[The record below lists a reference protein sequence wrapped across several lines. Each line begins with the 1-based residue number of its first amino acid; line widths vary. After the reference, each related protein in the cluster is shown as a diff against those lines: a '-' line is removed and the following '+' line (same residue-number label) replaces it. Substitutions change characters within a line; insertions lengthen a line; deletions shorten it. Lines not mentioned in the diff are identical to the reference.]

1 MNLITAMFAAPLI
14 GCDPDT
20 PDVLHAVTMEGLTAA
35 WVPVDGNDPWF
46 TAPCGAGRL
55 KLVGSDDLLVP
66 WPPRVSSLVAPM
78 VRCRNCQRLTGNK
91 RPRSSRRP
99 KVSA

>member
-1 MNLITAMFAAPLI
+1 VNLITAMFAAPLI

-46 TAPCGAGRL
+46 SAPCGAVRL
-55 KLVGSDDLLVP
+55 KLVGSDGSAVS
-66 WPPRVSSLVAPM
+66 WPPRVSSLVGSM
-78 VRCRNCQRLTGNK
+78 VRCRDCQRLTGSK
-91 RPRSSRRP
+91 RPVSSFRP
-99 KVSA
+99 KANA